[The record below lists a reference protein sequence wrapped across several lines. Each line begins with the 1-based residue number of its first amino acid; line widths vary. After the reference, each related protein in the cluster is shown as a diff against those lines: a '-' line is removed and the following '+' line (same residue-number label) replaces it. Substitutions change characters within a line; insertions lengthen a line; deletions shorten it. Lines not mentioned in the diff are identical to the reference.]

1 MNSVVLILWLA
12 LANGK
17 LQVINTSFF
26 QTEAACQQAGEQQVE
41 NQAAK
46 GRKTTFKCHVTQPEY
61 TGDDVDVNGNLIPR

>member
-1 MNSVVLILWLA
+1 MNSVVLILWLV

-17 LQVINTSFF
+17 LQVISTSYF
-26 QTEAACQQAGEQQVE
+26 QTEAACQQAGAQKVE
-41 NQAAK
+41 AQAVK